1 MMDPCGP
8 FGQNLWSFRRK
19 YFEKFIYWWSKAFAF
34 LSEFLSEFE
43 IYIGFIF
50 LLESIILGK
59 LQKSIGRSFEISRA
73 TDPVAQAL
81 FGYDEGQSSVINL
94 YIHSELYIYIH
105 LLWDLCNWWLI
116 HVKQIQSWH
125 GPSLITCL
133 VSHTTTYHIPSDIYY
148 GPKGGNFEYQG
159 FDGRNIEN
167 WTFLSYSLIDSR
179 VRARSHRSFSE
190 IIFGIFKWK

>member
-1 MMDPCGP
+1 MEEYILLQTAC
-8 FGQNLWSFRRK
+8 L
-19 YFEKFIYWWSKAFAF
+19 I
-34 LSEFLSEFE
+34 LSDQFSRYSTAVECLFP
-43 IYIGFIF
+43 
-50 LLESIILGK
+50 
-59 LQKSIGRSFEISRA
+59 KSWKVKVNS
-73 TDPVAQAL
+73 
-81 FGYDEGQSSVINL
+81 GQSAYY
-94 YIHSELYIYIH
+94 YIDIH

-179 VRARSHRSFSE
+179 VRARRLSKSSNTGHFAGNNF
-190 IIFGIFKWK
+190 IPKIKNA